1 VTRRPEA
8 PVTLGGDVFDNG
20 INLVGN
26 LTADPDLKVT
36 SGGVAVVRF
45 RLACSRRIFD
55 RTANEWRD
63 GDPAFFS
70 VTAWRQLAQNIH
82 TSLRKG
88 DRAVVVGRIRQS
100 SYENSN
106 HEKRISWEVEADA
119 VGAELSWSYAQVQR
133 ARRAAVDS
141 PDTSESAGGF
151 TSEDGQGPGVEARDS
166 IDADLSYLGPQEPA
180 DERGEADIPEP
191 VSV

>member
-1 VTRRPEA
+1 M
-8 PVTLGGDVFDNG
+8 FDNG

-26 LTADPDLKVT
+26 LTADPDFKVT
-36 SGGVAVVRF
+36 SGGVAMVRF
-45 RLACSRRIFD
+45 RLACSKRIFD
-55 RTANEWRD
+55 RAANEWRD
-63 GDPAFFS
+63 GDPSFFT

-88 DRAVVVGRIRQS
+88 DRAIVVGRMRQS

-133 ARRAAVDS
+133 TRRTLAEEQGTPEQAGSLAGEVGHPGADGGDGLAELRRRQRLLELRRCGDRPARVRPAQRRTGAA
-141 PDTSESAGGF
+141 
-151 TSEDGQGPGVEARDS
+151 
-166 IDADLSYLGPQEPA
+166 
-180 DERGEADIPEP
+180 RG
-191 VSV
+191 

>member
-1 VTRRPEA
+1 M
-8 PVTLGGDVFDNG
+8 FDNG

-26 LTADPDLKVT
+26 LTADPEFKVT

-88 DRAVVVGRIRQS
+88 DRAIIVGRMRQS

-133 ARRAAVDS
+133 ARRAVADAQE
-141 PDTSESAGGF
+141 TSETASGF
-151 TSEDGQGPGVEARDS
+151 ASEDGQDPGVDARDA
-166 IDADLSYLGPQEPA
+166 IDAALSYLGPEDIEDDQAVADLPEPA
-180 DERGEADIPEP
+180 
-191 VSV
+191 SV